1 MNLNHNMATT
11 NYPKLTNPSLDKIK
25 EYMHFSAAIQKNMPD
40 TELAQHFKDA
50 NFALNY
56 IYLNEYDNLEKQ
68 KRDNRRS
75 IMQRDTPKET
85 TNDDILKAIEE
96 SRIRLTKQNAKLK
109 EYIEEMSVK
118 IDLLT
123 QELQSLKSNI

>member
-1 MNLNHNMATT
+1 MATKF
-11 NYPKLTNPSLDKIK
+11 PQLTNPSLDKIK
-25 EYMHFSAAIQKNMPD
+25 EYMHYSTEIQKSDPD
-40 TELAQHFKDA
+40 SELAQHFKDA
-50 NFALNY
+50 NFALMY
-56 IYLNEYDNLEKQ
+56 IYLTEYNNLEKQ
-68 KRDNRRS
+68 SSKKTKTNVLERDA
-75 IMQRDTPKET
+75 PKET

-96 SRIRLTKQNAKLK
+96 SRIRLTKQNIKLK

>member
-1 MNLNHNMATT
+1 MATT

-25 EYMHFSAAIQKNMPD
+25 EYMHFSAAIQKSDPD
-40 TELAQHFKDA
+40 SELAQHFKDA
-50 NFALNY
+50 NFALMY
-56 IYLNEYDNLEKQ
+56 IYLTEYNNLEKQ
-68 KRDNRRS
+68 SSKKTKTDN
-75 IMQRDTPKET
+75 MQRDTPKET

-96 SRIRLTKQNAKLK
+96 SRIRLTKQNIKLK

-123 QELQSLKSNI
+123 QEVQSLKSNI

>member
-1 MNLNHNMATT
+1 MATKF
-11 NYPKLTNPSLDKIK
+11 PQLTNPSLDKIK
-25 EYMHFSAAIQKNMPD
+25 EYMHYSSEIQKNDPD
-40 TELAQHFKDA
+40 SELAQHFKDA
-50 NFALNY
+50 NFALMY
-56 IYLNEYDNLEKQ
+56 IYLTEYNNLEKQ
-68 KRDNRRS
+68 SSKKTKTDS
-75 IMQRDTPKET
+75 MKRDTPKET

-123 QELQSLKSNI
+123 QELQSLKSNYERQ

>member
-1 MNLNHNMATT
+1 M
-11 NYPKLTNPSLDKIK
+11 S
-25 EYMHFSAAIQKNMPD
+25 
-40 TELAQHFKDA
+40 
-50 NFALNY
+50 
-56 IYLNEYDNLEKQ
+56 EYDNIEKQ

-96 SRIRLTKQNAKLK
+96 SRIRLTKQNIKLK

>member
-1 MNLNHNMATT
+1 MATKF
-11 NYPKLTNPSLDKIK
+11 PQLTNPSLDKIK
-25 EYMHFSAAIQKNMPD
+25 EYMHYSTEIQKSDPD
-40 TELAQHFKDA
+40 SELAQHFKDA
-50 NFALNY
+50 NFALMY
-56 IYLNEYDNLEKQ
+56 IYLTEYNNLEKQ
-68 KRDNRRS
+68 SSKKTKTNVLERNA
-75 IMQRDTPKET
+75 PKET

>member
-1 MNLNHNMATT
+1 MATKF
-11 NYPKLTNPSLDKIK
+11 PQLTNPSLDKIK
-25 EYMHFSAAIQKNMPD
+25 EYMHYSTEIQKYEPD
-40 TELAQHFKDA
+40 SELAQHFKDA
-50 NFALNY
+50 NYALMF

-68 KRDNRRS
+68 SSKKTKTNVLERDA
-75 IMQRDTPKET
+75 PKET

>member
-1 MNLNHNMATT
+1 MATT

-25 EYMHFSAAIQKNMPD
+25 EYMHYSSEIQKTDPD
-40 TELAQHFKDA
+40 SELAQHFKDA
-50 NFALNY
+50 NFALMY
-56 IYLNEYDNLEKQ
+56 IYLTEYNNLEKQ
-68 KRDNRRS
+68 SNKKTKTDS
-75 IMQRDTPKET
+75 MQRDTPKET

>member
-1 MNLNHNMATT
+1 MATKF
-11 NYPKLTNPSLDKIK
+11 PQLTNPSLDKIK
-25 EYMHFSAAIQKNMPD
+25 EHMHYSTEIQKSDPD
-40 TELAQHFKDA
+40 SELAQHFKDA
-50 NFALNY
+50 NFALMY
-56 IYLNEYDNLEKQ
+56 IYLTEYNNLEKQ
-68 KRDNRRS
+68 SSKKTKTSVLERDA
-75 IMQRDTPKET
+75 QKET

>member
-1 MNLNHNMATT
+1 MATKF
-11 NYPKLTNPSLDKIK
+11 PQLTNPSLDKIK
-25 EYMHFSAAIQKNMPD
+25 EYMHYSTEIQKSDPD
-40 TELAQHFKDA
+40 SELAQHFKDA
-50 NFALNY
+50 NFALMY
-56 IYLNEYDNLEKQ
+56 IYLTEYNNLEKQ
-68 KRDNRRS
+68 SSKKTKTNVLERDA
-75 IMQRDTPKET
+75 PKET

>member
-1 MNLNHNMATT
+1 MATKF
-11 NYPKLTNPSLDKIK
+11 PQLTNPSLDKIK
-25 EYMHFSAAIQKNMPD
+25 EYMHYSTEIQKSDPD
-40 TELAQHFKDA
+40 SELAQHFKDA
-50 NFALNY
+50 NFALMY
-56 IYLNEYDNLEKQ
+56 IYLTEYNNLEKQ
-68 KRDNRRS
+68 SSKKTKTNVLENDAPN
-75 IMQRDTPKET
+75 ET

-96 SRIRLTKQNAKLK
+96 SRIRLTKQNIKLK

>member
-1 MNLNHNMATT
+1 M
-11 NYPKLTNPSLDKIK
+11 
-25 EYMHFSAAIQKNMPD
+25 
-40 TELAQHFKDA
+40 
-50 NFALNY
+50 
-56 IYLNEYDNLEKQ
+56 NEYDNIEKQ

-75 IMQRDTPKET
+75 IMQRDTQKET

>member
-1 MNLNHNMATT
+1 
-11 NYPKLTNPSLDKIK
+11 
-25 EYMHFSAAIQKNMPD
+25 MHFSAAIQKNMPD

-68 KRDNRRS
+68 KSNNRRS
-75 IMQRDTPKET
+75 ITSRDTPKET